1 MKKIFIRIS
10 EKIYPEG
17 VPPARGYDD
26 KNYKPIL
33 KGMIEILFEPAS
45 IDERTHLMSIGCVG
59 KISGTKTFSFSG
71 ICEQSQIGDIFIPSA
86 SLAFSIANMM
96 KSYFEHFKQ
105 PYSDPK
111 IDTLTKRI
119 LDDITNNVPVKS
131 IFMDAKV
138 QNPPIYRQMATEY
151 RSRHGYNIE
160 NMIEEIVK
168 EQGNYTFSSMLGTIK
183 HAELENTVDYKGIIS
198 DIVRIKMERQAAI
211 APDPAKGAKPTAIP
225 AKQNLV
231 DQFPQFQPAQYVTM
245 NFDRKDLL
253 GKGFQPD
260 ILDKNQ
266 KYTTDQ
272 LSKHGM
278 TFRDKVFYVVKK
290 LPNGFYTVAGLDD
303 NEKVININV
312 WGAFLKEN
320 KNANKTKSLNA
331 LNPNQRN
338 RFVNNLGIQGE
349 DARKKADEIMEAAE
363 SVGLDLFPFTA
374 YYKDAIAKKAMKTF
388 DQYEAEAKNPGTLK
402 KLWERIKNP
411 SHQGLVEDVRNKM
424 NESGETSDA
433 RRQLRLEQ
441 ELLDYTRKIFT
452 DAFIEYAKKYS
463 INSAVRAK
471 QLNMKV
477 DDYKKK
483 LELAG
488 KNGMS
493 VEEYMKQAPD
503 LEKSDQA
510 IGGYIDDPYKI
521 LTNLDAVKQM
531 LAKDPGAKGHKE
543 LQTAYDA
550 MAKDENSRIQAF
562 LKHFGIPEDFL
573 TNRQLSIENFD
584 KVQESIEKLES
595 DSKNKDIIDQLM
607 PKLEEY
613 LNEIGP
619 EHEAYGILKQ
629 QGVDPN
635 IFNSDPEVSSSAIE
649 ANKGKLQALRQAFQ
663 GAGLTDQVAKLDEI
677 IKKSSKQ
684 VNPNAGGA
692 GYGNIA
698 PKAPQAG
705 QAPVAP
711 QAAGT
716 TPPPVPP
723 AA

>member
-1 MKKIFIRIS
+1 
-10 EKIYPEG
+10 
-17 VPPARGYDD
+17 
-26 KNYKPIL
+26 
-33 KGMIEILFEPAS
+33 
-45 IDERTHLMSIGCVG
+45 
-59 KISGTKTFSFSG
+59 
-71 ICEQSQIGDIFIPSA
+71 
-86 SLAFSIANMM
+86 
-96 KSYFEHFKQ
+96 
-105 PYSDPK
+105 
-111 IDTLTKRI
+111 
-119 LDDITNNVPVKS
+119 
-131 IFMDAKV
+131 
-138 QNPPIYRQMATEY
+138 
-151 RSRHGYNIE
+151 
-160 NMIEEIVK
+160 
-168 EQGNYTFSSMLGTIK
+168 
-183 HAELENTVDYKGIIS
+183 
-198 DIVRIKMERQAAI
+198 
-211 APDPAKGAKPTAIP
+211 
-225 AKQNLV
+225 
-231 DQFPQFQPAQYVTM
+231 
-245 NFDRKDLL
+245 
-253 GKGFQPD
+253 
-260 ILDKNQ
+260 
-266 KYTTDQ
+266 
-272 LSKHGM
+272 
-278 TFRDKVFYVVKK
+278 
-290 LPNGFYTVAGLDD
+290 
-303 NEKVININV
+303 
-312 WGAFLKEN
+312 
-320 KNANKTKSLNA
+320 
-331 LNPNQRN
+331 
-338 RFVNNLGIQGE
+338 
-349 DARKKADEIMEAAE
+349 
-363 SVGLDLFPFTA
+363 
-374 YYKDAIAKKAMKTF
+374 
-388 DQYEAEAKNPGTLK
+388 
-402 KLWERIKNP
+402 
-411 SHQGLVEDVRNKM
+411 
-424 NESGETSDA
+424 
-433 RRQLRLEQ
+433 
-441 ELLDYTRKIFT
+441 
-452 DAFIEYAKKYS
+452 
-463 INSAVRAK
+463 
-471 QLNMKV
+471 
-477 DDYKKK
+477 
-483 LELAG
+483 
-488 KNGMS
+488 
-493 VEEYMKQAPD
+493 MKQAPD